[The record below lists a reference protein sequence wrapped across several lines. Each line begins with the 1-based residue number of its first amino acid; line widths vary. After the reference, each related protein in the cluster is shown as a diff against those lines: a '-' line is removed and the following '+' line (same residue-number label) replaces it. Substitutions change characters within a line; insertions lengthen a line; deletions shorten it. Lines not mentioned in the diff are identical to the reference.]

1 MGKVF
6 KVKLLLLFIFLAC
19 GFIDAS
25 KAKNIKLGT
34 KCVVEKATGT
44 LFYSGKKPTPAPELA
59 GLDDCIGREENYEE
73 ASTEKSS
80 AGIFQ
85 PVFIP
90 LLTILYAM

>member
-6 KVKLLLLFIFLAC
+6 EVKFLLLLISLAC

-25 KAKNIKLGT
+25 KTDKFKLGT

-44 LFYSGKKPTPAPELA
+44 LFYSGYKPAPAPELA

-80 AGIFQ
+80 ARIFQ
-85 PVFIP
+85 PAFIP

>member
-1 MGKVF
+1 MKF
-6 KVKLLLLFIFLAC
+6 LLLLISLAC
-19 GFIDAS
+19 GFIDTS
-25 KAKNIKLGT
+25 KADKLKFGT

-44 LFYSGKKPTPAPELA
+44 LFYSGYKASPAPELA

>member
-6 KVKLLLLFIFLAC
+6 KAKLLLLFISLAC

-25 KAKNIKLGT
+25 KAAKA

-44 LFYSGKKPTPAPELA
+44 LFYNGYKPTPAPELA

-73 ASTEKSS
+73 SSTEKSS

-85 PVFIP
+85 PAFIP
-90 LLTILYAM
+90 LLTVLYAM

>member
-59 GLDDCIGREENYEE
+59 GLDDCIGRDENYEE
-73 ASTEKSS
+73 SSTEKSS